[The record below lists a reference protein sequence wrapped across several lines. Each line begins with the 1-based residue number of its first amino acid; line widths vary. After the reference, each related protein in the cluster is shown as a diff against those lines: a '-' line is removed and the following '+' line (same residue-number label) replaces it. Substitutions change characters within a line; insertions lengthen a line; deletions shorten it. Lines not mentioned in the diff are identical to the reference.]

1 MKNAVLKRFV
11 FITLITLVV
20 STLVCLWLVGD
31 YNLNQTKA
39 SMIDAVKLIDYSLD
53 YSEDINEQIN
63 KINPLIVDSSSRI
76 TVIDK
81 NGVVLGD
88 TYKGINY
95 EDNHLQRPEVV
106 EALKNGRGID
116 VRMSD
121 TTNDRMLYVAQVCSD
136 NEHILRVSVPYNGK
150 VYLALWMLPAV
161 VLSSIFAFIVSVLF
175 SRHFTNTVSK
185 PLQQVTDE
193 IRKIQDG
200 DYTSPLKVYEY
211 DEITEI
217 ASAAHNLAQKI
228 KLTMEE
234 IVAERNKAQYVL
246 NNMSEGLVLCDKNG
260 YVSSMNK
267 VANVVLGCGNVP
279 IGKHIVNYTR
289 NVDVINGVADAYNNG
304 KTVTFDFDAP
314 DGRVISANITRATE
328 NSDIGVIIVLIDVT
342 TDRETQKLRQEF
354 FSNASHELKTPITS
368 IQGYSQLL
376 TSGMEYP
383 PEQKKEFLLR
393 IKKEAQNMTTLIN
406 DILMISRLEAG
417 TTVQSKNE
425 FDISLMLD
433 EILLSAKP
441 MIDEQKLKVVCNCPS
456 IIINAEYK
464 RIYELFN
471 NVIINAVKYNKPE
484 GSVNINVNCA
494 GKKLHF
500 NVRDTGI
507 GIPDVSQ
514 QRVFERFYRVD
525 KGRSKKIGGT
535 GLGLAIVKHIVNYY
549 KGTVT
554 LRSKLG
560 EGTEI
565 DILINLID
573 ILINL

>member
-200 DYTSPLKVYEY
+200 DYSSPLKVYEY
-211 DEITEI
+211 DEITQI

-234 IVAERNKAQYVL
+234 IVTERNKAQYVL

-289 NVDVINGVADAYNNG
+289 NVDVINGVADAYNKG
-304 KTVTFDFDAP
+304 KTVIFDFDAP
-314 DGRVISANITRATE
+314 DGRIISANITRATE
-328 NSDIGVIIVLIDVT
+328 NSDIGVIMVLIDVT

-368 IQGYSQLL
+368 IQGYSELL

-425 FDISLMLD
+425 FDVSLMLD

-500 NVRDTGI
+500 NVKDTGI

-565 DILINLID
+565 DILINL
-573 ILINL
+573 

>member
-368 IQGYSQLL
+368 IQGYSELL

>member
-106 EALKNGRGID
+106 EALKNGREID

-200 DYTSPLKVYEY
+200 DYSSPLKVYEY
-211 DEITEI
+211 DEITQI

-234 IVAERNKAQYVL
+234 IVTERNKAQYVL

-289 NVDVINGVADAYNNG
+289 NVDVINGVADAYNKG
-304 KTVTFDFDAP
+304 KTVIFDFDAP
-314 DGRVISANITRATE
+314 DGRIISANITRATE
-328 NSDIGVIIVLIDVT
+328 NSDIGVIMVLIDVT

-368 IQGYSQLL
+368 IQGYSELL

-500 NVRDTGI
+500 NVKDTGI

-565 DILINLID
+565 DILINL
-573 ILINL
+573 

>member
-53 YSEDINEQIN
+53 YNKDINEQIN

-228 KLTMEE
+228 KMTMEE
-234 IVAERNKAQYVL
+234 IVEQIKERVG
-246 NNMSEGLVLCDKNG
+246 NM
-260 YVSSMNK
+260 K
-267 VANVVLGCGNVP
+267 VFL
-279 IGKHIVNYTR
+279 
-289 NVDVINGVADAYNNG
+289 
-304 KTVTFDFDAP
+304 TFDIDFLDPAYAP
-314 DGRVISANITRATE
+314 GTGTPEVGGFTTAQALELVRGLKDLDIVGYDVVEVAPQYDSGNITAFAAANLMTE
-328 NSDIGVIIVLIDVT
+328 FMAHI
-342 TDRETQKLRQEF
+342 
-354 FSNASHELKTPITS
+354 A
-368 IQGYSQLL
+368 Y
-376 TSGMEYP
+376 
-383 PEQKKEFLLR
+383 KK
-393 IKKEAQNMTTLIN
+393 KCKE
-406 DILMISRLEAG
+406 
-417 TTVQSKNE
+417 
-425 FDISLMLD
+425 
-433 EILLSAKP
+433 
-441 MIDEQKLKVVCNCPS
+441 
-456 IIINAEYK
+456 
-464 RIYELFN
+464 
-471 NVIINAVKYNKPE
+471 
-484 GSVNINVNCA
+484 
-494 GKKLHF
+494 
-500 NVRDTGI
+500 
-507 GIPDVSQ
+507 
-514 QRVFERFYRVD
+514 
-525 KGRSKKIGGT
+525 
-535 GLGLAIVKHIVNYY
+535 
-549 KGTVT
+549 
-554 LRSKLG
+554 
-560 EGTEI
+560 
-565 DILINLID
+565 
-573 ILINL
+573 

>member
-53 YSEDINEQIN
+53 YSKDINEQIN

-121 TTNDRMLYVAQVCSD
+121 TTNDRMLYVAQLCSD

-200 DYTSPLKVYEY
+200 DYSSPLKVYEY
-211 DEITEI
+211 DEITQI

-234 IVAERNKAQYVL
+234 IVTERNKAQYVL

-289 NVDVINGVADAYNNG
+289 NVDVINGVADAYNKG
-304 KTVTFDFDAP
+304 KTVIFDFDAP
-314 DGRVISANITRATE
+314 DGRIISANITRATE
-328 NSDIGVIIVLIDVT
+328 NSDIGVIMVLIDVT

-368 IQGYSQLL
+368 IQGYSELL

-433 EILLSAKP
+433 EIFLSAKP

-500 NVRDTGI
+500 NVKDTGI

-565 DILINLID
+565 DILINL
-573 ILINL
+573 

>member
-289 NVDVINGVADAYNNG
+289 NVDVINGVADAYNKG
-304 KTVTFDFDAP
+304 KVVTFDFDAP

-368 IQGYSQLL
+368 IQGYSELL

-565 DILINLID
+565 DILINL
-573 ILINL
+573 

>member
-53 YSEDINEQIN
+53 YNEDINEQIN

-95 EDNHLQRPEVV
+95 EDNHLQRPEVL

-368 IQGYSQLL
+368 IQGYSELL

-535 GLGLAIVKHIVNYY
+535 GLGLAIVKHIINYY

-565 DILINLID
+565 DILINL
-573 ILINL
+573 

>member
-11 FITLITLVV
+11 FITLVV

-200 DYTSPLKVYEY
+200 DYSSPLKVYEY
-211 DEITEI
+211 DEITQI

-234 IVAERNKAQYVL
+234 IVTERNKAQYVL

-289 NVDVINGVADAYNNG
+289 NVDVINGVADAYNKG
-304 KTVTFDFDAP
+304 KTVIFDFDAP
-314 DGRVISANITRATE
+314 DGRIISANITRATE
-328 NSDIGVIIVLIDVT
+328 NSDIGVIMVLIDVT

-368 IQGYSQLL
+368 IQGYSELL

-500 NVRDTGI
+500 NVKDTGI

-565 DILINLID
+565 DILINL
-573 ILINL
+573 

>member
-200 DYTSPLKVYEY
+200 DYSSPLKVYEY
-211 DEITEI
+211 DEITQI

-234 IVAERNKAQYVL
+234 IVTERNKAQYVL

-289 NVDVINGVADAYNNG
+289 NVDVINGVADAYNKG
-304 KTVTFDFDAP
+304 KNVTFDFDAP
-314 DGRVISANITRATE
+314 DGRIISANITRATE
-328 NSDIGVIIVLIDVT
+328 NSDIGVIMVLIDVT

-368 IQGYSQLL
+368 IQGYSELL

-500 NVRDTGI
+500 NVKDTGI

-525 KGRSKKIGGT
+525 KCRSKKIGGT

-565 DILINLID
+565 DILINL
-573 ILINL
+573 

>member
-228 KLTMEE
+228 KMTMEE

-368 IQGYSQLL
+368 IQGYSELL

-500 NVRDTGI
+500 NVKDTGI

-565 DILINLID
+565 DILINL
-573 ILINL
+573 

>member
-53 YSEDINEQIN
+53 YSKDINEQIN
-63 KINPLIVDSSSRI
+63 EINPLIVDSSSRI

-200 DYTSPLKVYEY
+200 DYSSPLKVYEY
-211 DEITEI
+211 DEITQI

-234 IVAERNKAQYVL
+234 IVTERNKAQYVL

-289 NVDVINGVADAYNNG
+289 NVDVINGVADAYNKG
-304 KTVTFDFDAP
+304 KTVIFDFDAP
-314 DGRVISANITRATE
+314 DGRIISANITRATE
-328 NSDIGVIIVLIDVT
+328 NSDIGVIMVLIDVT

-368 IQGYSQLL
+368 IQGYSELL

-500 NVRDTGI
+500 NVKDTGI

-565 DILINLID
+565 DILINL
-573 ILINL
+573 

>member
-106 EALKNGRGID
+106 EAIKNGRGID

-200 DYTSPLKVYEY
+200 DYSSPLKVYEY
-211 DEITEI
+211 DEITQI

-234 IVAERNKAQYVL
+234 IVTERNKAQYVL

-289 NVDVINGVADAYNNG
+289 NIDVINGVADAYNKG
-304 KTVTFDFDAP
+304 KTVIFDFDAP
-314 DGRVISANITRATE
+314 DGRIISANITRATE
-328 NSDIGVIIVLIDVT
+328 NSDIGVIMVLIDVT

-368 IQGYSQLL
+368 IQGYSELL

-425 FDISLMLD
+425 FDISLILD

-500 NVRDTGI
+500 NVKDTGI

-565 DILINLID
+565 DILINL
-573 ILINL
+573 

>member
-53 YSEDINEQIN
+53 YSKDINEQIN

-200 DYTSPLKVYEY
+200 DYSSPLKVYEY
-211 DEITEI
+211 DEITQI

-234 IVAERNKAQYVL
+234 IVTERNKAQYVL

-289 NVDVINGVADAYNNG
+289 NIDVINGVADAYNKG
-304 KTVTFDFDAP
+304 KTVIFDFDAP
-314 DGRVISANITRATE
+314 DGRIISANITRATE
-328 NSDIGVIIVLIDVT
+328 NSDIGVIMVLIDVT

-368 IQGYSQLL
+368 IQGYSELL

-500 NVRDTGI
+500 NVKDTGI

-565 DILINLID
+565 DILINL
-573 ILINL
+573 

>member
-20 STLVCLWLVGD
+20 STLVCLWLVGG

-53 YSEDINEQIN
+53 YSKDINEQIN

-200 DYTSPLKVYEY
+200 DYSSPLKVYEY
-211 DEITEI
+211 DEITQI

-234 IVAERNKAQYVL
+234 IVTERNKAQYVL

-289 NVDVINGVADAYNNG
+289 NVDVINGVADAYNKG
-304 KTVTFDFDAP
+304 KTVIFDFDAP
-314 DGRVISANITRATE
+314 DGRIISANITRATE
-328 NSDIGVIIVLIDVT
+328 NSDIGVIMVLIDVT

-368 IQGYSQLL
+368 IQGYSELL

-433 EILLSAKP
+433 EIFLSAKP

-500 NVRDTGI
+500 NVKDTGI

-565 DILINLID
+565 DILINL
-573 ILINL
+573 

>member
-368 IQGYSQLL
+368 IQGYSELL

-565 DILINLID
+565 DILINL
-573 ILINL
+573 

>member
-53 YSEDINEQIN
+53 YSKDINEQIN

-121 TTNDRMLYVAQVCSD
+121 TTNDRMLYVAQLCSD

-200 DYTSPLKVYEY
+200 DYSSPLKVYEY
-211 DEITEI
+211 DEITQI

-234 IVAERNKAQYVL
+234 IVTERNKAQYVL

-289 NVDVINGVADAYNNG
+289 NIDVINGVADAYNKG
-304 KTVTFDFDAP
+304 KTVIFDFDAP
-314 DGRVISANITRATE
+314 DGRIISANITRATE
-328 NSDIGVIIVLIDVT
+328 NSDIGVIMVLIDVT

-368 IQGYSQLL
+368 IQGYSELL

-425 FDISLMLD
+425 FDISLILD

-500 NVRDTGI
+500 NVKDTGI

-565 DILINLID
+565 DILINL
-573 ILINL
+573 

>member
-200 DYTSPLKVYEY
+200 DYSSPLKVYEY
-211 DEITEI
+211 DEITQI

-234 IVAERNKAQYVL
+234 IVTERNKAQYVL

-289 NVDVINGVADAYNNG
+289 NVDVINGVADAYNKG
-304 KTVTFDFDAP
+304 KNVTFDFDAP
-314 DGRVISANITRATE
+314 DGRIISANITRATE
-328 NSDIGVIIVLIDVT
+328 NSDIGVIMVLIDVT

-368 IQGYSQLL
+368 IQGYSELL

-406 DILMISRLEAG
+406 DILMSSRLEAG

-500 NVRDTGI
+500 NVKDTGI

-565 DILINLID
+565 DILINL
-573 ILINL
+573 

>member
-175 SRHFTNTVSK
+175 ARHFTNTVSK

-368 IQGYSQLL
+368 IQGYSELL

>member
-200 DYTSPLKVYEY
+200 DYSSPLKVYEY
-211 DEITEI
+211 DEITQI

-234 IVAERNKAQYVL
+234 IVTERNKAQYVL

-289 NVDVINGVADAYNNG
+289 NVDVINGVADAYNKG
-304 KTVTFDFDAP
+304 KTVIFDFDAP
-314 DGRVISANITRATE
+314 DGRIISANITRATE
-328 NSDIGVIIVLIDVT
+328 NSDIGVIMVLIDVT

-368 IQGYSQLL
+368 IQGYSELL

-500 NVRDTGI
+500 NVKDTGI
-507 GIPDVSQ
+507 GIPEKDLS
-514 QRVFERFYRVD
+514 RIFERFYRVD

-565 DILINLID
+565 DILINL
-573 ILINL
+573 

>member
-53 YSEDINEQIN
+53 YNKDINEQIN

-228 KLTMEE
+228 KMTMEE

-289 NVDVINGVADAYNNG
+289 NVDVINGVADAYNKG
-304 KTVTFDFDAP
+304 KVVTFDFDAP

-368 IQGYSQLL
+368 IQGYSELL

-500 NVRDTGI
+500 NVKDTGI

-565 DILINLID
+565 DILINL
-573 ILINL
+573 

>member
-53 YSEDINEQIN
+53 YSKDINEQIN

-368 IQGYSQLL
+368 IQGYSELL

-565 DILINLID
+565 DILINL
-573 ILINL
+573 

>member
-200 DYTSPLKVYEY
+200 DYSSPLKVYEY
-211 DEITEI
+211 DEITQI

-234 IVAERNKAQYVL
+234 IVTERNKAQYVL

-289 NVDVINGVADAYNNG
+289 NVDVINGVADAYNKG
-304 KTVTFDFDAP
+304 KNVTFDFDAP
-314 DGRVISANITRATE
+314 DGRIISANITRATE
-328 NSDIGVIIVLIDVT
+328 NSDIGVIMVLIDVT

-368 IQGYSQLL
+368 IQGYSELL

-406 DILMISRLEAG
+406 DIRMISRLEAG

-500 NVRDTGI
+500 NVKDTGI

-565 DILINLID
+565 DILINL
-573 ILINL
+573 

>member
-1 MKNAVLKRFV
+1 
-11 FITLITLVV
+11 
-20 STLVCLWLVGD
+20 
-31 YNLNQTKA
+31 
-39 SMIDAVKLIDYSLD
+39 MIDAVKLIDYSLD

-200 DYTSPLKVYEY
+200 DYSSPLKVYEY
-211 DEITEI
+211 DEITQI

-234 IVAERNKAQYVL
+234 IVTERNKAQYVL

-289 NVDVINGVADAYNNG
+289 NVDVINGVADAYNKG
-304 KTVTFDFDAP
+304 KNVTFDFDAP
-314 DGRVISANITRATE
+314 DGRIISANITRATE
-328 NSDIGVIIVLIDVT
+328 NSDIGVIMVLIDVT

-368 IQGYSQLL
+368 IQGYSELL

-500 NVRDTGI
+500 NVKDTGI

-565 DILINLID
+565 DILINL
-573 ILINL
+573 

>member
-53 YSEDINEQIN
+53 YSKDINEQMN

-200 DYTSPLKVYEY
+200 DYSSPLKVYEY
-211 DEITEI
+211 DEITQI

-289 NVDVINGVADAYNNG
+289 NVDVINGVADAYNKG
-304 KTVTFDFDAP
+304 KTVIFDFDAP
-314 DGRVISANITRATE
+314 DGRIISANITRATE
-328 NSDIGVIIVLIDVT
+328 NSDIGVIMVLIDVT

-368 IQGYSQLL
+368 IQGYSELL

-433 EILLSAKP
+433 EIFLSAKP

-500 NVRDTGI
+500 NVKDTGI

-565 DILINLID
+565 DILINL
-573 ILINL
+573 

>member
-200 DYTSPLKVYEY
+200 DYSSPLKVYEY
-211 DEITEI
+211 DEITQI
-217 ASAAHNLAQKI
+217 ASSAHNLAQKI

-234 IVAERNKAQYVL
+234 IVTERNKAQYVL

-289 NVDVINGVADAYNNG
+289 NVDVINGVADAYNKG
-304 KTVTFDFDAP
+304 KNVTFDFDAP
-314 DGRVISANITRATE
+314 DGRIISANITRATE
-328 NSDIGVIIVLIDVT
+328 NSDIGVIMVLIDVT

-368 IQGYSQLL
+368 IQGYSELL

-500 NVRDTGI
+500 NVKDTGI

-565 DILINLID
+565 DILINL
-573 ILINL
+573 

>member
-150 VYLALWMLPAV
+150 VYLALWMMPAV

-200 DYTSPLKVYEY
+200 DYSSPLKVYEY
-211 DEITEI
+211 DEITQI

-234 IVAERNKAQYVL
+234 IVTERNKAQYVL

-289 NVDVINGVADAYNNG
+289 NVDVINGVADAYNKG
-304 KTVTFDFDAP
+304 KNVTFDFDAP
-314 DGRVISANITRATE
+314 DGRIISANITRATE
-328 NSDIGVIIVLIDVT
+328 NSDIGVIMVLIDVT

-368 IQGYSQLL
+368 IQGYSELL

-500 NVRDTGI
+500 NVKDTGI

-565 DILINLID
+565 DILINL
-573 ILINL
+573 

>member
-200 DYTSPLKVYEY
+200 DYSSPLKVYEY
-211 DEITEI
+211 DEITQI

-234 IVAERNKAQYVL
+234 IVTERNKAQYVL

-289 NVDVINGVADAYNNG
+289 NVDVINGVADAYNKG
-304 KTVTFDFDAP
+304 KNVTFDFDAP
-314 DGRVISANITRATE
+314 DGRIISANITRATE
-328 NSDIGVIIVLIDVT
+328 NSDIGVIMVLIDVT

-368 IQGYSQLL
+368 IQGYSELL

-471 NVIINAVKYNKPE
+471 NVIINAVKYNKPD

-500 NVRDTGI
+500 NVKDTGI

-565 DILINLID
+565 DILINL
-573 ILINL
+573 

>member
-1 MKNAVLKRFV
+1 MRGGLYTNADTKMSEKLGFKV
-11 FITLITLVV
+11 IT
-20 STLVCLWLVGD
+20 
-31 YNLNQTKA
+31 A
-39 SMIDAVKLIDYSLD
+39 
-53 YSEDINEQIN
+53 NECH
-63 KINPLIVDSSSRI
+63 K
-76 TVIDK
+76 
-81 NGVVLGD
+81 
-88 TYKGINY
+88 
-95 EDNHLQRPEVV
+95 
-106 EALKNGRGID
+106 
-116 VRMSD
+116 M
-121 TTNDRMLYVAQVCSD
+121 
-136 NEHILRVSVPYNGK
+136 
-150 VYLALWMLPAV
+150 
-161 VLSSIFAFIVSVLF
+161 
-175 SRHFTNTVSK
+175 
-185 PLQQVTDE
+185 
-193 IRKIQDG
+193 
-200 DYTSPLKVYEY
+200 
-211 DEITEI
+211 
-217 ASAAHNLAQKI
+217 
-228 KLTMEE
+228 TMEE

-289 NVDVINGVADAYNNG
+289 NVDVINGVADAYNKG
-304 KTVTFDFDAP
+304 KVVTFDFDAP

-368 IQGYSQLL
+368 IQGYSELL

-441 MIDEQKLKVVCNCPS
+441 MIDEQKLNVVCNCPS

-484 GSVNINVNCA
+484 GSVLINVNSA

-500 NVRDTGI
+500 NVKDTGI

-565 DILINLID
+565 DILINL
-573 ILINL
+573 

>member
-1 MKNAVLKRFV
+1 
-11 FITLITLVV
+11 
-20 STLVCLWLVGD
+20 
-31 YNLNQTKA
+31 
-39 SMIDAVKLIDYSLD
+39 
-53 YSEDINEQIN
+53 
-63 KINPLIVDSSSRI
+63 
-76 TVIDK
+76 
-81 NGVVLGD
+81 
-88 TYKGINY
+88 
-95 EDNHLQRPEVV
+95 
-106 EALKNGRGID
+106 
-116 VRMSD
+116 
-121 TTNDRMLYVAQVCSD
+121 
-136 NEHILRVSVPYNGK
+136 
-150 VYLALWMLPAV
+150 MLPAV

-200 DYTSPLKVYEY
+200 DYSSPLKVYEY
-211 DEITEI
+211 DEITQI

-234 IVAERNKAQYVL
+234 IVTERNKAQYVL

-289 NVDVINGVADAYNNG
+289 NVDVINGVADAYNKG

-314 DGRVISANITRATE
+314 DGRIISANITRATE
-328 NSDIGVIIVLIDVT
+328 NSDIGVIMVLIDVT

-368 IQGYSQLL
+368 IQGYSELL

-500 NVRDTGI
+500 NVKDTGI

-565 DILINLID
+565 DILINL
-573 ILINL
+573 

>member
-53 YSEDINEQIN
+53 YSKDINEQIN

-200 DYTSPLKVYEY
+200 DYSSPLKVYEY
-211 DEITEI
+211 DEITQI

-234 IVAERNKAQYVL
+234 IVTERNKAQYVL

-289 NVDVINGVADAYNNG
+289 NIDVINGVADAYNKG
-304 KTVTFDFDAP
+304 KTVIFDFDAP
-314 DGRVISANITRATE
+314 DGRIISANITRATE
-328 NSDIGVIIVLIDVT
+328 NSDIGVIMVLIDVT

-368 IQGYSQLL
+368 IQGYSELL

-406 DILMISRLEAG
+406 DILRISRLEAG

-425 FDISLMLD
+425 FDISLILD

-500 NVRDTGI
+500 NVKDTGI

-565 DILINLID
+565 DILINL
-573 ILINL
+573 

>member
-53 YSEDINEQIN
+53 YSKDINEQIN

-200 DYTSPLKVYEY
+200 DYSSPLKVYEY
-211 DEITEI
+211 DEITQI

-234 IVAERNKAQYVL
+234 IVTERNKAQYVL

-289 NVDVINGVADAYNNG
+289 NVDVINGVADAYNKG
-304 KTVTFDFDAP
+304 KTVIFDFDAP
-314 DGRVISANITRATE
+314 DGRIISANITRATE
-328 NSDIGVIIVLIDVT
+328 NSDIGVIMVLIDVT

-368 IQGYSQLL
+368 IQGYSELL

-433 EILLSAKP
+433 EIFLSAKP

-500 NVRDTGI
+500 NVKDTGI

-554 LRSKLG
+554 LRSKLR

-565 DILINLID
+565 DILINL
-573 ILINL
+573 

>member
-200 DYTSPLKVYEY
+200 DYSSPLKVYEY
-211 DEITEI
+211 DEITQI

-234 IVAERNKAQYVL
+234 IVTERNKAQYVL

-289 NVDVINGVADAYNNG
+289 NIDVINGVADAYNKG
-304 KTVTFDFDAP
+304 KTVIFDFDAP
-314 DGRVISANITRATE
+314 DGRIISANITRATE
-328 NSDIGVIIVLIDVT
+328 NSDIGVIMVLIDVT

-368 IQGYSQLL
+368 IQGYSELL

-425 FDISLMLD
+425 FDISLILD

-500 NVRDTGI
+500 NVKDTGI

-565 DILINLID
+565 DILINL
-573 ILINL
+573 

>member
-200 DYTSPLKVYEY
+200 DYSSPLKVYEY
-211 DEITEI
+211 DEITQI

-234 IVAERNKAQYVL
+234 IVTERNKAQYVL

-289 NVDVINGVADAYNNG
+289 NIDVINGVADAYNKG
-304 KTVTFDFDAP
+304 KTVIFDFDAP
-314 DGRVISANITRATE
+314 DGRIISANITRATE
-328 NSDIGVIIVLIDVT
+328 NSDIGVIMVLIDVT

-368 IQGYSQLL
+368 IQGYSELL

-500 NVRDTGI
+500 NVKDTGI

-565 DILINLID
+565 DILINL
-573 ILINL
+573 

>member
-1 MKNAVLKRFV
+1 
-11 FITLITLVV
+11 
-20 STLVCLWLVGD
+20 
-31 YNLNQTKA
+31 
-39 SMIDAVKLIDYSLD
+39 
-53 YSEDINEQIN
+53 
-63 KINPLIVDSSSRI
+63 
-76 TVIDK
+76 
-81 NGVVLGD
+81 
-88 TYKGINY
+88 
-95 EDNHLQRPEVV
+95 
-106 EALKNGRGID
+106 
-116 VRMSD
+116 
-121 TTNDRMLYVAQVCSD
+121 
-136 NEHILRVSVPYNGK
+136 
-150 VYLALWMLPAV
+150 
-161 VLSSIFAFIVSVLF
+161 
-175 SRHFTNTVSK
+175 
-185 PLQQVTDE
+185 
-193 IRKIQDG
+193 
-200 DYTSPLKVYEY
+200 
-211 DEITEI
+211 
-217 ASAAHNLAQKI
+217 
-228 KLTMEE
+228 MEE
-234 IVAERNKAQYVL
+234 IVTERNKAQYVL

-289 NVDVINGVADAYNNG
+289 NVDVINGVADAYNKG
-304 KTVTFDFDAP
+304 KTVIFDFDAP
-314 DGRVISANITRATE
+314 DGRIISANITRATE
-328 NSDIGVIIVLIDVT
+328 NSDIGVIIDVT

-368 IQGYSQLL
+368 IQGYSELL

-433 EILLSAKP
+433 EIFLSAKP

-500 NVRDTGI
+500 NVKDTGI

-565 DILINLID
+565 DILINL
-573 ILINL
+573 

>member
-228 KLTMEE
+228 KMTMEE

-289 NVDVINGVADAYNNG
+289 NVDVINGVADAYNKG
-304 KTVTFDFDAP
+304 KVVTFDFDAP

-368 IQGYSQLL
+368 IQGYSELL

-565 DILINLID
+565 DILINL
-573 ILINL
+573 

>member
-20 STLVCLWLVGD
+20 STLVCLWLVGG

-200 DYTSPLKVYEY
+200 DYSSPLKVYEY
-211 DEITEI
+211 DEITQI

-234 IVAERNKAQYVL
+234 IVTERNKAQYVL

-289 NVDVINGVADAYNNG
+289 NIDVINGVADAYNKG
-304 KTVTFDFDAP
+304 KTVIFDFDAP
-314 DGRVISANITRATE
+314 DGRIISANITRATE
-328 NSDIGVIIVLIDVT
+328 NSDIGVIMVLIDVT

-368 IQGYSQLL
+368 IQGYSELL

-425 FDISLMLD
+425 FDISLILD

-500 NVRDTGI
+500 NVKDTGI

-565 DILINLID
+565 DILINL
-573 ILINL
+573 

>member
-39 SMIDAVKLIDYSLD
+39 SMIDAVKLIDYSLN

-200 DYTSPLKVYEY
+200 DYSSPLKVYEY
-211 DEITEI
+211 DEITQI

-234 IVAERNKAQYVL
+234 IVTERNKAQYVL

-289 NVDVINGVADAYNNG
+289 NVDVINGVADAYNKG
-304 KTVTFDFDAP
+304 KTVIFDFDAP
-314 DGRVISANITRATE
+314 DGRIISANITRATE
-328 NSDIGVIIVLIDVT
+328 NSDIGVIMVLIDVT

-368 IQGYSQLL
+368 IQGYSELL

-500 NVRDTGI
+500 NVKDTGI

-565 DILINLID
+565 DILINL
-573 ILINL
+573 